1 MISGVKATYC
11 KGAIVPLKPLD
22 IEEGADLS
30 ISVEV
35 ESRTLRTKRG
45 LKALRATAGLWKRHT
60 LTPMNVIRDIY
71 QARLSGIKAG
81 ARAARPVC
89 CYLVDTDWVIQRL
102 FTAAPRC
109 VTVSPC

>member
-45 LKALRATAGLWKRHT
+45 LKALRATAGLWKGTHD
-60 LTPMNVIRDIY
+60 PMNSY
-71 QARLSGIKAG
+71 GISTKPG
-81 ARAARPVC
+81 CPGQGRSKSARPVC
-89 CYLVDTDWVIQRL
+89 AI
-102 FTAAPRC
+102 
-109 VTVSPC
+109 S